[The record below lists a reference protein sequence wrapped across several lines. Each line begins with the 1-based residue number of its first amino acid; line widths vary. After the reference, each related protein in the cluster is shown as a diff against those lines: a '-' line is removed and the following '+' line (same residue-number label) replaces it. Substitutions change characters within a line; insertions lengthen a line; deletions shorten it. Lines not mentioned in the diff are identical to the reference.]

1 MKTKALKN
9 TGKGMKMLCLALLLS
24 VTFIWG
30 YGIIVTDDALTGS
43 MGVFTMLAGRF
54 LLAAFLLFVL
64 RACLFKTKQ
73 YARFTKKEIA
83 AGALVGTLN
92 FLGFFFQSV
101 GLLYT
106 DTAKSGMLTGGYV
119 IVVPVVYC
127 ILRKKFQWRPLL
139 NAVVFLVGMFFLFDL
154 KGAGGNFNRGDAFT
168 MLCAGFFAVQIIL
181 VDKFADGINVFNFN
195 AVQMLT
201 MGLLG
206 LCGAL
211 AFERQS
217 FASVEWSVCLPAVLY
232 LGALSSAYAYLV
244 QTFAQSR
251 ISRAVCQQIHAHGVR
266 GKQRD
271 LSLFIHADIHQILV
285 VDAAVQSLCQRTIEG
300 ARRHRRTPCLRERKN
315 KRSDEQKQ
323 CRKQKHRKQHAPHPL
338 FSAHTRG
345 IFPQLRLLHPIPPL
359 RKGR

>member
-1 MKTKALKN
+1 MRTEEKVFKN
-9 TGKGMKMLCLALLLS
+9 TGRGRKALCFALLLS

-43 MGVFTMLAGRF
+43 MGVFTILAGRF
-54 LLAAFLLFVL
+54 LLAAVILLLL

-73 YARFTKKEIA
+73 YARFAKKEIA

-127 ILRKKFQWRPLL
+127 VLRKKFQWKPLL
-139 NAVVFLVGMFFLFDL
+139 NAVVFLAGMFFLFDL
-154 KGAGGNFNRGDAFT
+154 KNAGGSFNRGDAFT
-168 MLCAGFFAVQIIL
+168 MLGAGFFAVQIIL
-181 VDKFADGINVFNFN
+181 VNKFAYGCNVFNFN

-206 LCGAL
+206 LAGAL

-217 FASVEWSVCLPAVLY
+217 FASVEWNVCLPAVLY

-244 QTFAQSR
+244 QTFALSH
-251 ISRAVCQQIHAHGVR
+251 ISPSLTAIL
-266 GKQRD
+266 
-271 LSLFIHADIHQILV
+271 LSLESLAGVMFSLMLGKAGWTPSLAVGCAVMLAASVSASLADN
-285 VDAAVQSLCQRTIEG
+285 R
-300 ARRHRRTPCLRERKN
+300 
-315 KRSDEQKQ
+315 EQKGKPSDG
-323 CRKQKHRKQHAPHPL
+323 RK
-338 FSAHTRG
+338 RG
-345 IFPQLRLLHPIPPL
+345 RNDSENTDGEGGAFDTACVMRV
-359 RKGR
+359 KKEKTGNGF

>member
-1 MKTKALKN
+1 MKAKALKN

-168 MLCAGFFAVQIIL
+168 MLCAGF
-181 VDKFADGINVFNFN
+181 NFN

-251 ISRAVCQQIHAHGVR
+251 ISPSLTAIL
-266 GKQRD
+266 
-271 LSLFIHADIHQILV
+271 LSLE
-285 VDAAVQSLCQRTIEG
+285 SLAG
-300 ARRHRRTPCLRERKN
+300 V
-315 KRSDEQKQ
+315 
-323 CRKQKHRKQHAPHPL
+323 L
-338 FSAHTRG
+338 FSLMLGKVGWTIPLAAGCAIMIAASVSAALADGRK
-345 IFPQLRLLHPIPPL
+345 PARELL
-359 RKGR
+359 KGGKTDAPEKEDEEGGAFGTACVMRVKK

>member
-127 ILRKKFQWRPLL
+127 ILRKKFQ
-139 NAVVFLVGMFFLFDL
+139 
-154 KGAGGNFNRGDAFT
+154 
-168 MLCAGFFAVQIIL
+168 
-181 VDKFADGINVFNFN
+181 
-195 AVQMLT
+195 
-201 MGLLG
+201 
-206 LCGAL
+206 
-211 AFERQS
+211 
-217 FASVEWSVCLPAVLY
+217 
-232 LGALSSAYAYLV
+232 
-244 QTFAQSR
+244 
-251 ISRAVCQQIHAHGVR
+251 
-266 GKQRD
+266 
-271 LSLFIHADIHQILV
+271 
-285 VDAAVQSLCQRTIEG
+285 
-300 ARRHRRTPCLRERKN
+300 
-315 KRSDEQKQ
+315 
-323 CRKQKHRKQHAPHPL
+323 
-338 FSAHTRG
+338 
-345 IFPQLRLLHPIPPL
+345 
-359 RKGR
+359 

>member
-127 ILRKKFQWRPLL
+127 ILPKKFQWRPVL

-251 ISRAVCQQIHAHGVR
+251 ISPSLTAIL
-266 GKQRD
+266 
-271 LSLFIHADIHQILV
+271 LSLE
-285 VDAAVQSLCQRTIEG
+285 SLAG
-300 ARRHRRTPCLRERKN
+300 V
-315 KRSDEQKQ
+315 
-323 CRKQKHRKQHAPHPL
+323 L
-338 FSAHTRG
+338 FSLMLGKVGWTIPLAAGCAIMIAASVSAALADGQR
-345 IFPQLRLLHPIPPL
+345 PARELL
-359 RKGR
+359 KGRKTDAPKKEDEEGGAFGTACVMRVKK